1 MLTFFRKIRKAFL
14 SKGAVSKYV
23 LYAIGEIALVVIGIL
38 IALQVNNLNTNRQNI
53 EKERLI
59 LNGIKDVFHDN
70 LVQLSGTEY
79 DRLDRAHQATLGLM
93 DMASPNPSNFSG
105 HVIDSLLSLVMSLP
119 SFYPSTG
126 VIDELLNSGQ
136 LSLIRDIE
144 LKNHLS
150 NWPGLLKDYTEDIAI
165 AFDYQ
170 QNVVLPV
177 LGNYINWK
185 NTDQFLRRSDFS
197 HLGFGQS
204 SKSKFRSSYKRFLA
218 SKEVENILYLI
229 SANLAYSMREYK
241 NIQEYFA
248 ETLEMIEASLAQ

>member
-1 MLTFFRKIRKAFL
+1 MLTFFRKFRKALL
-14 SKGAVSKYV
+14 SKGVVSKYL

-59 LNGIKDVFHDN
+59 LSGIKDVFHDN
-70 LVQLSGTEY
+70 LAILSGTEY
-79 DRLDRAHQATLGLM
+79 DRLKRAHQATLDLL
-93 DMASPNPSNFSG
+93 DMANPNPSNFAG
-105 HVIDSLLSLVMSLP
+105 HAIDSLLSLVLSIP

-144 LKNHLS
+144 LRNHLS
-150 NWPGLLKDYTEDIAI
+150 NWPGLLHDYTEDITI
-165 AFDYQ
+165 GFNYQ

-185 NTDQFLRRSDFS
+185 NTDQFLRRTDFENMG
-197 HLGFGQS
+197 LGKLSRSQF
-204 SKSKFRSSYKRFLA
+204 KSSYKIFLA
-218 SKEVENILYLI
+218 SKEVENVLYLN
-229 SANLAYSMREYK
+229 SANLAYSMKEYK
-241 NIQEYFA
+241 NIQRYFE
-248 ETLEMIEASLAQ
+248 ETIEMINASLTQ

>member
-1 MLTFFRKIRKAFL
+1 MLAFFRKIRKTFL
-14 SKGAVSKYV
+14 NQGAASKYL

-79 DRLDRAHQATLGLM
+79 DRLKRAHQATVELL
-93 DMASPNPSNFSG
+93 DMANPNPTNFSG
-105 HVIDSLLSLVMSLP
+105 QAIDSLLSLVLSIP

-144 LKNHLS
+144 LRNHLS
-150 NWPGLLKDYTEDIAI
+150 NWPGLLHDYTEDISI
-165 AFDYQ
+165 GFNYQ

-185 NTDQFLRRSDFS
+185 NTDQFLRNTDFENMELGKLSRSQFE
-197 HLGFGQS
+197 
-204 SKSKFRSSYKRFLA
+204 SSYERFLA
-218 SKEVENILYLI
+218 SKEVENVLYLN
-229 SANLAYSMREYK
+229 STNLAYSMKEYK
-241 NIQEYFA
+241 NIQEYFE
-248 ETLEMIEASLAQ
+248 ETLEMIEASLAK